1 LKPVFGVAATGVI
14 AFLLWKVLLIFLL
27 PIIGVAAGLLFLV
40 VKIVFLSV
48 MICVAIWLFRR
59 LARSEA
65 TPAEG

>member
-1 LKPVFGVAATGVI
+1 MKPVFGVAATGVI